1 MMKIKFHGFLKKL
14 CPKEY
19 YEVDARTPTEAI
31 RGLTNQM
38 RQLIRVGGNRWV
50 CRVRECANREDL
62 FAINPELHELNLYP
76 DYMPAGGGNVGTMQ
90 IIVGAVLVSVSVVG
104 AFFTGGAS
112 LASIGAAWGSI
123 TAGFAADGFAGT
135 LATSALLMG
144 TGLILSGLATMMM
157 KVPKASNDDS
167 DSNKYFGGSGNTT
180 RIGTRI
186 AIGYGKYK
194 FYGHLLSVT
203 TESSEK

>member
-1 MMKIKFHGFLKKL
+1 MMKVKFHGFLKKL

-19 YEVDARTPTEAI
+19 YEVDARTPAEAI

-38 RQLIRVGGNRWV
+38 KQLIRVGGNRWV
-50 CRVRECANREDL
+50 CRVRECPNREDL
-62 FAINPELHELNLYP
+62 YAINPELNELNLYP
-76 DYMPAGGGNVGTMQ
+76 DYSPAGGGNSGTMQ
-90 IIVGAVLVSVSVVG
+90 IIVGAVLVV
-104 AFFTGGAS
+104 
-112 LASIGAAWGSI
+112 LAVAAWIFLPGFGVAMTAALAEGATALTTAGMI
-123 TAGFAADGFAGT
+123 TASVGM
-135 LATSALLMG
+135 MG
-144 TGLILSGLATMMM
+144 AGLILSGIATMMI